1 MNGRIFDGNGV
12 PESGEVVGTFS
23 QKYVWGSTGISIG
36 LTAAGTAPRIAT
48 GAGLTALANAAA
60 GDGFFSGSDFTVD
73 NLAADNFGQ
82 RAVVQASSDAQNVPF
97 RVLFFDTDE
106 TDNGL
111 YVISGM
117 ANYDGG
123 VLTGLNTA
131 PTATSSI
138 GGKHTIVKVTGDKGH
153 PIELSDINFV

>member
-12 PESGEVVGTFS
+12 PVSGEVVGTFS
-23 QKYVWGSTGISIG
+23 QKYVWGSTGISIDAIPG
-36 LTAAGTAPRIAT
+36 ITSA
-48 GAGLTALANAAA
+48 AGLTALANAAA